1 MVFFILPYPISWWIW
16 QFERGTLSTQ
26 KKTTLIFFTA
36 VCMAVTREAV
46 QGLHGRQHYCF
57 LSHSLLGKSSSCWAS
72 QTSCTQGSGYP
83 TRGMAALHP
92 AQGKEEINAV
102 MFCLVPWDKVAAIIC
117 HLYWD
122 KRRLHPLD
130 ATLTFLSFPLFQQL
144 IILPKMGS
152 TLQLLL
158 SHFSLFPC

>member
-1 MVFFILPYPISWWIW
+1 MIW
-16 QFERGTLSTQ
+16 QFERGILSTE
-26 KKTTLIFFTA
+26 KNHFDFFTA

-57 LSHSLLGKSSSCWAS
+57 LSHSLLGKSSSCWAP
-72 QTSCTQGSGYP
+72 QTPRTQGSGYP

-92 AQGKEEINAV
+92 AQGEEEINAV
-102 MFCLVPWDKVAAIIC
+102 MFQLVPWDKVAAIIW
-117 HLYWD
+117 HLYRG

-130 ATLTFLSFPLFQQL
+130 ATLTLSFPLFQQL